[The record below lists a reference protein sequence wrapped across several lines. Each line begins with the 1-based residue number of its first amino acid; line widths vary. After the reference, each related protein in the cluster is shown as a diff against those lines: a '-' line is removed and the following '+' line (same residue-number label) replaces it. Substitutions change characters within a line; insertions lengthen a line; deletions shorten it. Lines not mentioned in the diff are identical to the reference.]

1 MSEPR
6 ADLRRYPRA
15 RVAWKV
21 IVDIPG
27 SRPRMRKTVDVSPFG
42 VKIRCD
48 GRVVDGVPARLSL
61 STPDRL
67 PFQVN
72 AVVLRCDADDPV
84 FLFVGITDA
93 QIARMKLLV
102 DSYRAI

>member
-6 ADLRRYPRA
+6 ADLRRYPRT

-21 IVDIPG
+21 IVDMQG

-42 VKIRCD
+42 VKIRWD
-48 GRVVDGVPARLSL
+48 GRVADGVTARLSF
-61 STPDRL
+61 STPDHL

-72 AVVLRCDADDPV
+72 AVVLRCDADGPV
-84 FLFVGITDA
+84 FVFVGITEA
-93 QIARMKLLV
+93 EITRMKVLV
-102 DSYRAI
+102 DSYRAL

>member
-21 IVDIPG
+21 IVDMPG
-27 SRPRMRKTVDVSPFG
+27 NRPRMRKTVDVSPFG
-42 VKIRCD
+42 VKIRWD
-48 GRVVDGVPARLSL
+48 GRMADGVIARLRF

-72 AVVLRCDADDPV
+72 AVVLRCDADGPV
-84 FLFVGITDA
+84 FVFVGITDA
-93 QIARMKLLV
+93 QITRMKLLV
-102 DSYRAI
+102 DSYRTL